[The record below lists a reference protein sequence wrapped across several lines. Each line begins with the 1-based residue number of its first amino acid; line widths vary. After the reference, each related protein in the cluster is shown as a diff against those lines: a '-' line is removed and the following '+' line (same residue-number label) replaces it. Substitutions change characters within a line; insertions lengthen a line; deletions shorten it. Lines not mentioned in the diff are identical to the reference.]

1 MEYHL
6 LSDEILVKLLA
17 IEDTDAFNEIYKRYW
32 KTLFKAAQQKVK
44 SDEIIEEL
52 LQNVF
57 LSIWEKR
64 SVLRVDNLGG
74 YLFQSLKYQIVDH
87 YRTQLL
93 VEKYADFT
101 LNKSEQYDRSVDEI
115 FNCQEIIF
123 IFDSVFKKLPE
134 KTSQV
139 FHLSRLELKSTKE
152 ISQILNISERSVE
165 YHITQSLKV
174 LRQQLKAFLPVLML
188 YFLF

>member
-6 LSDEILVKLLA
+6 LSDELLVKLLA
-17 IEDTDAFNEIYKRYW
+17 IEDTGAFNEIYKRYW
-32 KTLFKAAQQKVK
+32 KTLFKTAQQKIK

-52 LQNVF
+52 LQDVF

-64 SVLRVDNLGG
+64 SILLVDNLGG
-74 YLFQSLKYQIVDH
+74 YLFRSLKYQIIDH
-87 YRTQLL
+87 YRAQLL

-101 LNKSEQYDRSVDEI
+101 LNKAEKYDRSVDEI
-115 FNCQEIIF
+115 FNFQEITLIF
-123 IFDSVFKKLPE
+123 EDVFNKLPE
-134 KTSQV
+134 KTRKV
-139 FHLSRLELKSTKE
+139 FHLSRLELKTTRE

-174 LRQQLKAFLPVLML
+174 LREQLKAFLPSFMI
-188 YFLF
+188 YFFS